1 MLPSPE
7 RAIENAFLG
16 GWSFGGIATI
26 QSGSA
31 LTIAD
36 TNSKNVFG
44 ISEDRAQLTGRCA
57 PGKYVSSGA
66 LESRLNK
73 YFNKSCFTTPPIVG
87 ADGVGTG
94 FGDSATGI
102 VSGPPQASLDL
113 ALSKRVPLAWP
124 HDGSSLEIR
133 AEFYNALN
141 HPQFADP
148 NSNFT
153 SPTFGVIT
161 STSVSA
167 RVGQVALKFAF

>member
-1 MLPSPE
+1 VL
-7 RAIENAFLG
+7 
-16 GWSFGGIATI
+16 
-26 QSGSA
+26 
-31 LTIAD
+31 
-36 TNSKNVFG
+36 NS
-44 ISEDRAQLTGRCA
+44 DR
-57 PGKYVSSGA
+57 SGA
-66 LESRLNK
+66 PRIKTEQLFQQVLL
-73 YFNKSCFTTPPIVG
+73 TTPPIVG
-87 ADGVGTG
+87 EDGVGTG
-94 FGDSATGI
+94 FGDSATGV

-141 HPQFADP
+141 HPQFANP